1 MTWLYSINWR
11 RVMAIAPL
19 PALGLAASYGVFR
32 FALMF
37 VPSWV
42 AFVQAASFELTYI
55 GLAVVDGLTPE
66 QRKRAQYIG
75 MGAVVVSVLYNSLDG
90 FFHLRPSALEAPPVG
105 LHVALAILHG
115 LPLAVVAYLV
125 SNLLL
130 HAPAASALAPSQNA
144 TESPES
150 AEGAIVGGRPAQ
162 YTLEDVKR
170 AVAGREHIKR
180 AELVEL
186 LGCSAATASRLISDA
201 SDAGLLSK
209 NGNGYHVLS

>member
-1 MTWLYSINWR
+1 MVNWFRSINWR

-37 VPSWV
+37 VPAWV

-90 FFHLRPSALEAPPVG
+90 FFHLRPSALESPPRRPACRPGDPAWPPPRCSG
-105 LHVALAILHG
+105 LSGIK
-115 LPLAVVAYLV
+115 
-125 SNLLL
+125 
-130 HAPAASALAPSQNA
+130 PAAACP
-144 TESPES
+144 
-150 AEGAIVGGRPAQ
+150 
-162 YTLEDVKR
+162 
-170 AVAGREHIKR
+170 
-180 AELVEL
+180 
-186 LGCSAATASRLISDA
+186 CRLS
-201 SDAGLLSK
+201 SCTVSK
-209 NGNGYHVLS
+209 CYRKP